1 MAICKCCGQPLPDV
15 NHWADKPNKHGKSH
29 RDRTLENLENVH
41 PSLQAIVIGAMDR
54 FKPELT
60 GLPEFTW
67 AVISGVRTLDEQ
79 KALVKAGESKTLKSK
94 HLIQSD
100 GLGHAVD
107 IGCFQG
113 NIYLKNDIRYYKAV
127 KQAFFKEA
135 TQYPSIKLEWGGSWK
150 GFIDPSHFQI
160 TPL

>member
-1 MAICKCCGQPLPDV
+1 MAICECCGQPLPDV
-15 NHWADKPNKHGKSH
+15 NHWADKPNKRGKTH
-29 RDRTLENLENVH
+29 RERTLDNLEGVH

-54 FKPELT
+54 FKPKLT

-67 AVISGVRTLDEQ
+67 SVISGVRTLDEQ
-79 KALVKAGESKTLKSK
+79 KDLVKAGASKTLKSK

-113 NIYLKNDIRYYKAV
+113 NIYLNDISYYMAV
-127 KQAFFKEA
+127 KQAFLKEA
-135 TQYPSIKLEWGGSWK
+135 IQYPSIKLEWGGSWK
-150 GFIDPSHFQI
+150 GFVDPSHFQI

>member
-1 MAICKCCGQPLPDV
+1 MGFCKCCGQTLPEA
-15 NHWADKPNKHGKSH
+15 NHWADKPNKSGKTH
-29 RDRTLENLENVH
+29 RARTLENLEGVH

-67 AVISGVRTLDEQ
+67 SVISGVRTLDEQ
-79 KALVKAGESKTLKSK
+79 KYLFKSGASKTLKSK

-107 IGCFQG
+107 IGCFKG
-113 NIYLKNDIRYYKAV
+113 GIYLTDIIYYIAV

-135 TQYPSIKLEWGGSWK
+135 TQYPSIGLDWGGSWK
-150 GFIDPSHFQI
+150 GFVDPSHFQI
-160 TPL
+160 TLL